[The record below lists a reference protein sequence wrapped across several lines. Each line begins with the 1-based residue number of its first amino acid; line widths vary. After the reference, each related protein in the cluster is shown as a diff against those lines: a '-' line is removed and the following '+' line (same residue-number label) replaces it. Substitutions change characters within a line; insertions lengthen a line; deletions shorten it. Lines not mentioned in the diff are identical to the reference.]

1 MSIKQIIWL
10 IVMVLFNVVLESI
23 LIPTANVFG
32 LRPDSVIPLIVAMS
46 LVSGAAKGSMYG
58 FTVGLI
64 LDVYFSRY
72 LGMYA
77 MGYVFWGIVIGL
89 FSDRYFAQN
98 LIFPFLA
105 GSMGY
110 LFKEGTIA
118 IQLMMLGTTFSF
130 GNAFWRYF
138 LPSAILTGIV
148 SVPVY
153 WFYQRNR
160 RFEMRR
166 SKWDS
171 RTSIYERKVR

>member
-1 MSIKQIIWL
+1 MSIKQVLWL
-10 IVMVLFNVVLESI
+10 CAMVLINVVLESI
-23 LIPTANVFG
+23 LIPTVNLFG

-64 LDVYFSRY
+64 LDVYFSSY

-89 FSDRYFAQN
+89 FADRYFAQN
-98 LIFPFLA
+98 LVFPFFA
-105 GSMGY
+105 GSIGY
-110 LFKEGTIA
+110 LFKEGIVA
-118 IQLMMLGTTFSF
+118 VQLMMMGTTFVA
-130 GNAFWRYF
+130 GDAFWRYF
-138 LPSAILTGIV
+138 LPSAILTGLI

-153 WFYQRNR
+153 GFYQQNR

-171 RTSIYERKVR
+171 KTSVYERRAR